1 MSLMNRKSTV
11 REPFVWTVVC
21 GIFEF
26 FLEGRKLKAKR
37 RDRQEDQDRDRAMG
51 RRKKSTKKIQT
62 RKKQVV
68 STVFK
73 CPFCSHDEAVECKMD
88 RERNI
93 GHLSCRVC
101 TESFQTPIHYL
112 SAPIDVY
119 TDWIDECEAL
129 NA

>member
-1 MSLMNRKSTV
+1 
-11 REPFVWTVVC
+11 
-21 GIFEF
+21 
-26 FLEGRKLKAKR
+26 
-37 RDRQEDQDRDRAMG
+37 MG

-62 RKKQVV
+62 KKKQVV
-68 STVFK
+68 ATVFK
-73 CPFCSHDEAVECKMD
+73 CPFCSHDDAVECKMCVLPLALLLSLVARGSVDETDVGVLVVHDRRD

-119 TDWIDECEAL
+119 TDWIDECDAL
-129 NA
+129 NR

>member
-1 MSLMNRKSTV
+1 
-11 REPFVWTVVC
+11 
-21 GIFEF
+21 
-26 FLEGRKLKAKR
+26 
-37 RDRQEDQDRDRAMG
+37 MG
-51 RRKKSTKKIQT
+51 RRAKSTKKIQT

-88 RERNI
+88 RDHNI

-119 TDWIDECEAL
+119 TDWIDECESL

>member
-1 MSLMNRKSTV
+1 
-11 REPFVWTVVC
+11 
-21 GIFEF
+21 
-26 FLEGRKLKAKR
+26 
-37 RDRQEDQDRDRAMG
+37 MG
-51 RRKKSTKKIQT
+51 RRKKSTKKVQT

-73 CPFCSHDEAVECKMD
+73 CPFCSHDEAVECKMCPQQLAPFHFALLTLVYWFLPLARD

-101 TESFQTPIHYL
+101 TESFQTPIHCTSPPLSRSNL